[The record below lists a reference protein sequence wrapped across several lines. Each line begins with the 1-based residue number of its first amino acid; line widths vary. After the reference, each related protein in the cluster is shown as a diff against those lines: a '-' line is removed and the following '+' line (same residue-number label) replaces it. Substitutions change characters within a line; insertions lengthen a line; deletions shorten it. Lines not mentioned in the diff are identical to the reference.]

1 MDSRFRGNDGVDI
14 ESIAKKLTTVA
25 FAWFAFQSPLPR
37 LRLER
42 QMESG
47 EDCLSAEGTSSAAAH
62 MRR

>member
-1 MDSRFRGNDGVDI
+1 MTEFERFARHSNNNGIRMV
-14 ESIAKKLTTVA
+14 LTLNP
-25 FAWFAFQSPLPR
+25 PLPR

-47 EDCLSAEGTSSAAAH
+47 EDCLSAESTSSAAAQ

>member
-1 MDSRFRGNDGVDI
+1 MYFELQHNSQ
-14 ESIAKKLTTVA
+14 TVA
-25 FAWFAFQSPLPR
+25 LVFLIPLPR

-47 EDCLSAEGTSSAAAH
+47 EDCLNEVSSAAAQ

>member
-1 MDSRFRGNDGVDI
+1 MRLAEHLFLPVS
-14 ESIAKKLTTVA
+14 
-25 FAWFAFQSPLPR
+25 AWFGFDFKSLVPR

-47 EDCLSAEGTSSAAAH
+47 EDCLSAESTSSAAAQ

>member
-1 MDSRFRGNDGVDI
+1 MR
-14 ESIAKKLTTVA
+14 LTGYLIINA
-25 FAWFAFQSPLPR
+25 FAWFRLLIPLPR

-47 EDCLSAEGTSSAAAH
+47 EDCLSAESASSAAAQ

>member
-1 MDSRFRGNDGVDI
+1 MQNMMPYEPISMRLPEHLFLPNPHGLDFDFN
-14 ESIAKKLTTVA
+14 
-25 FAWFAFQSPLPR
+25 SPLPR

-47 EDCLSAEGTSSAAAH
+47 EDCLSAESASSAAAQ